1 MTNPEVLVRFGFSLE
16 RGGAH
21 LARTMMLDELSLLLA
36 YVNDSEA
43 KKDDYYKAIV
53 NDNCLGK
60 RSLST
65 RKLTANYLA
74 NQYALDFDC
83 AIFRSM
89 LFFWNRDE
97 EGRPLLAVLCS
108 YTRDAILRANIP
120 LILAKEEGCIVV
132 REDLEQFIE
141 QREPLRFSKATLKSA
156 AQNINSTCT
165 QAGYTVGRVK
175 KIRTRAKP
183 TPGTAAFALFLG
195 YITGVRG
202 EALLETEYAKLLD
215 CSSGRIIELAE
226 DASRSGW
233 IVFKRVGK
241 VIEVLFPRL
250 LNEQEMEWINEQD

>member
-1 MTNPEVLVRFGFSLE
+1 MTNQEVLVRFGFSLE

-21 LARTMMLDELSLLLA
+21 LARTMMLKELDLLLA
-36 YVNDSEA
+36 YVNASEA
-43 KKDDYYKAIV
+43 KKDDYIRAIV
-53 NDNCLGK
+53 SDNCLGK

-74 NQYALDFDC
+74 NQYALDPDC
-83 AIFRSM
+83 AIFRAM

-97 EGRPLLAVLCS
+97 GSRPLLALLGA
-108 YTRDAILRANIP
+108 YTRDAILRSSISF
-120 LILAKEEGCIVV
+120 ILSQEEGYIVV
-132 REDLEQFIE
+132 REDLEHFIE
-141 QREPLRFSKATLKSA
+141 QRHLLRFSKSTLKSA

-175 KIRTRAKP
+175 KVRTRAKP
-183 TPGTAAFALFLG
+183 TPGSAAFALLLG

-226 DASRSGW
+226 EASRSGW
-233 IVFKRVGK
+233 IIFKRVGK

-250 LNEQEMEWINEQD
+250 LNEQEREWLNEQD